1 MSKSKVQSM
10 TSGSPLRLI
19 LVFMVPLLLGNLFQQ
34 FYNIVDAMIVGRLLG
49 ADALAAVGSSSSV
62 QFLVL
67 GFCMGSCAGFG
78 IPVSQRF
85 GAEDMQ
91 GLRSYVYHSIVVT
104 TVIAVVLTALT
115 ALLCPLIMHIMQ
127 TPADIYEDA
136 YQYLLIIFLGIP
148 FTLLYNLLSSLLRAV
163 GNSKAPFIFLAISTF
178 LNVFLDLFCIAVL
191 KLGCAGAAL
200 ATITAQALSG
210 IACLVYIIRCMPVL
224 HPERADCHWNHTVAR
239 NLVIMGVPMGL
250 QYSITAIGSMV
261 MQSANNGLGS
271 IYVSGFTAG
280 TKVKQL
286 MLCPFDAVSTAMA
299 TFVGQNMG
307 AHKMDRVKQGIRV
320 TLVLAVGY
328 GLVAGLIMNVAGH
341 FLGSLFV
348 DSSNVS
354 VIDAAAR
361 YMSAL
366 GILYWMLAILDVTR
380 YAIQSLGF
388 SALSVISGALEMV
401 ARSLVATIFVPLFGY
416 TAICWTDQAAWL
428 AACAYLIPMLLHLI
442 HKTEQE
448 QRNVVTV
455 H

>member
-1 MSKSKVQSM
+1 MSKSSVQSM
-10 TSGSPLRLI
+10 TAGSPLRLI
-19 LVFMVPLLLGNLFQQ
+19 LVFMIPLLLGNLFQQ

-91 GLRSYVYHSIVVT
+91 GLRRYVYHSAAVT
-104 TVIAVVLTALT
+104 AVIAVVLTALT
-115 ALLCPLIMHIMQ
+115 ALLCPMIVRIMQ
-127 TPADIYEDA
+127 TPDNIYRDA
-136 YQYLLIIFLGIP
+136 YQYLLVIFLGIP

-163 GNSKAPFIFLAISTF
+163 GNSKAPFLFLAVSTF

-191 KLGCAGAAL
+191 HLGCAGAAI
-200 ATITAQALSG
+200 ATVASQALSG
-210 IACLVYIIRCMPVL
+210 LACLVYIIRCMPVL
-224 HPERADCHWNHTVAR
+224 HPEKADCRWNGSIAR
-239 NLVIMGVPMGL
+239 NLVVMGVPMGL
-250 QYSITAIGSMV
+250 QYSVTAIGSMV

-307 AHKMDRVKQGIRV
+307 ARRMDRVKQGIRI
-320 TLVLAVGY
+320 TLITAVGY
-328 GLVAGLIMNVAGH
+328 GLLAGVIMNVGGH

-348 DSSNVS
+348 DAANAS
-354 VIDAAAR
+354 VIDAAAH
-361 YMSAL
+361 YMGAL
-366 GILYWMLAILDVTR
+366 GVLYWLLAILDVTR
-380 YAIQSLGF
+380 YAIQSLGY
-388 SALSVISGALEMV
+388 SGRSVISGAMEMV
-401 ARSLVATIFVPLFGY
+401 ARIVVAMIFVPLFGY
-416 TAICWTDQAAWL
+416 TAICWTDQAAWF
-428 AACAYLIPMLLHLI
+428 AACAYLIPMLLHLLR
-442 HKTEQE
+442 KVEAE
-448 QRNVVTV
+448 LG
-455 H
+455 

>member
-1 MSKSKVQSM
+1 MSKSSVQSM
-10 TSGSPLRLI
+10 TAGSPLRLI
-19 LVFMVPLLLGNLFQQ
+19 LVFMIPLLLGNLFQQ

-91 GLRSYVYHSIVVT
+91 GLRRYVYHSLVVT
-104 TVIAVVLTALT
+104 AVIAVGLTAAT
-115 ALLCPLIMHIMQ
+115 ALLCPLIMRIMQ
-127 TPADIYEDA
+127 TPDNIYRDA
-136 YQYLLIIFLGIP
+136 YQYLLVIFLGIP

-163 GNSKAPFIFLAISTF
+163 GNSKAPFLFLAVSTF

-191 KLGCAGAAL
+191 HLGCAGAAI
-200 ATITAQALSG
+200 ATVMSQALSG
-210 IACLVYIIRCMPVL
+210 LACLVYIIRCMPVL
-224 HPERADCHWNHTVAR
+224 HPLRADCRWNGPIAR

-250 QYSITAIGSMV
+250 QYSVTAIGSMV

-307 AHKMDRVKQGIRV
+307 ARRMDRVKQGIRI
-320 TLVLAVGY
+320 TLATAVGY
-328 GLVAGLIMNVAGH
+328 GLVAGVIMNFGGQ
-341 FLGSLFV
+341 FLGGLFV
-348 DSSNVS
+348 DKSNAS
-354 VIDAAAR
+354 VIDAAAQ
-361 YMSAL
+361 YMGAL
-366 GILYWMLAILDVTR
+366 GVLYWLLAILDVTR
-380 YAIQSLGF
+380 YAIQSLGY
-388 SALSVISGALEMV
+388 SGRSVISGAMEMIARIVV
-401 ARSLVATIFVPLFGY
+401 AMIFVPLYGY
-416 TAICWTDQAAWL
+416 TAICWTDQAAWF

-442 HKTEQE
+442 HKVEASMQ
-448 QRNVVTV
+448 
-455 H
+455 

>member
-1 MSKSKVQSM
+1 M

-19 LVFMVPLLLGNLFQQ
+19 LVFMIPLLLGNLFQQ

-91 GLRSYVYHSIVVT
+91 GLRRYVYHSLVVT
-104 TVIAVVLTALT
+104 VIIAAVLTTLT

-127 TPADIYEDA
+127 TPEDIYQDA
-136 YQYLLIIFLGIP
+136 YRYLLIIFLGIP

-191 KLGCAGAAL
+191 HLGCAGVAL

-210 IACLVYIIRCMPVL
+210 IACLVYIIRVMPVL
-224 HPERADCHWNHTVAR
+224 HPTREDCHWNSTVAR
-239 NLVIMGVPMGL
+239 NLVVMGLPMGL
-250 QYSITAIGSMV
+250 QYSVTAIGSMV

-286 MLCPFDAVSTAMA
+286 MLCPFDAVATAMA

-307 AHKMDRVKQGIRV
+307 AHKMDRVKQGICV
-320 TLVLAVGY
+320 TLALAVGY
-328 GLVAGLIMNVAGH
+328 GIVTGVIMNFGGH

-348 DSSNVS
+348 DAANVS

-361 YMSAL
+361 YMGAL
-366 GILYWMLAILDVTR
+366 GILYWLLAILDVTR

-401 ARSLVATIFVPLFGY
+401 ARILVATICVPLFGY
-416 TAICWTDQAAWL
+416 SAICWTDQAAWL

-442 HKTEQE
+442 HKVEREQM
-448 QRNVVTV
+448 
-455 H
+455 

>member
-1 MSKSKVQSM
+1 MSKSSVQSM
-10 TSGSPLRLI
+10 TAGSPLRLI
-19 LVFMVPLLLGNLFQQ
+19 LVFMIPLLLGNLFQQ

-91 GLRSYVYHSIVVT
+91 GLRRYVYHSLVVT
-104 TVIAVVLTALT
+104 AVIAVGLTAAT
-115 ALLCPLIMHIMQ
+115 ALLCPLIMRIMQ
-127 TPADIYEDA
+127 TPDNIYRDA
-136 YQYLLIIFLGIP
+136 YQYLLVIFLGIP

-163 GNSKAPFIFLAISTF
+163 GNSKAPFLFLAVSTF

-191 KLGCAGAAL
+191 HLGCAGAAI
-200 ATITAQALSG
+200 ATVMSQALSG
-210 IACLVYIIRCMPVL
+210 LACLVYIIRCMPVL
-224 HPERADCHWNHTVAR
+224 HPLRADCRWNGPIAR

-250 QYSITAIGSMV
+250 QYSVTAIGSMV

-307 AHKMDRVKQGIRV
+307 ARRMDRVRQGIRI
-320 TLVLAVGY
+320 TLATAVGY
-328 GLVAGLIMNVAGH
+328 GLVAGVIMNFGGQ
-341 FLGSLFV
+341 FLGGLFV
-348 DSSNVS
+348 DKSNAS
-354 VIDAAAR
+354 VIDAAAQ
-361 YMSAL
+361 YMGAL
-366 GILYWMLAILDVTR
+366 GVLYWLLAILDVTR
-380 YAIQSLGF
+380 YAIQSLGY
-388 SALSVISGALEMV
+388 SGRSVISGAMEMIARIVV
-401 ARSLVATIFVPLFGY
+401 AMIFVPLYGY
-416 TAICWTDQAAWL
+416 TAICWTDQAAWF

-442 HKTEQE
+442 HKVEASMQ
-448 QRNVVTV
+448 
-455 H
+455 

>member
-1 MSKSKVQSM
+1 MSKSSVQSM
-10 TSGSPLRLI
+10 TAGSPLRLI
-19 LVFMVPLLLGNLFQQ
+19 LVFMIPLLLGNLFQQ

-91 GLRSYVYHSIVVT
+91 GLRRYVYHSAAVT
-104 TVIAVVLTALT
+104 AVIAVVLTALT
-115 ALLCPLIMHIMQ
+115 ALLCPMIVRIMQ
-127 TPADIYEDA
+127 TPDNIYRDA
-136 YQYLLIIFLGIP
+136 YQYLLVIFLGIP

-163 GNSKAPFIFLAISTF
+163 GNSKAPFLFLAVSTF

-191 KLGCAGAAL
+191 HLGCAGAAI
-200 ATITAQALSG
+200 ATVASQALSG
-210 IACLVYIIRCMPVL
+210 LACLVYIIRCMPVL
-224 HPERADCHWNHTVAR
+224 HPEKADCRWNGSIAR
-239 NLVIMGVPMGL
+239 NLVVMGVPMGL
-250 QYSITAIGSMV
+250 QYSVTAIGSMV

-307 AHKMDRVKQGIRV
+307 ARRMDRVKQGICI
-320 TLVLAVGY
+320 TLITAVGY
-328 GLVAGLIMNVAGH
+328 GLLAGVIMNVGGH

-348 DSSNVS
+348 DAANAS
-354 VIDAAAR
+354 VIDAAAH
-361 YMSAL
+361 YMGAL
-366 GILYWMLAILDVTR
+366 GVLYWLLAILDVTR
-380 YAIQSLGF
+380 YAIQSLGY
-388 SALSVISGALEMV
+388 SGRSVISGAMEMV
-401 ARSLVATIFVPLFGY
+401 ARIVVAMIFVPLFGY
-416 TAICWTDQAAWL
+416 TAICWTDQAAWF
-428 AACAYLIPMLLHLI
+428 AACAYLIPMLLHLLR
-442 HKTEQE
+442 KVEAE
-448 QRNVVTV
+448 LG
-455 H
+455 

>member
-1 MSKSKVQSM
+1 MSKSSVQSM
-10 TSGSPLRLI
+10 TAGSPLRLI

-91 GLRSYVYHSIVVT
+91 GLRRYVYHSLVVT
-104 TVIAVVLTALT
+104 AVIAVGLTAAT
-115 ALLCPLIMHIMQ
+115 ALLCPLIMRIMQ
-127 TPADIYEDA
+127 TPDNIYRDA
-136 YQYLLIIFLGIP
+136 YQYLLVIFLGIP

-163 GNSKAPFIFLAISTF
+163 GNSKAPFLFLAVSTF

-191 KLGCAGAAL
+191 HLGCAGAAI
-200 ATITAQALSG
+200 ATVMSQALSG
-210 IACLVYIIRCMPVL
+210 LACLVYIIRCMPVL
-224 HPERADCHWNHTVAR
+224 HPLRADCRWNGPIAR

-250 QYSITAIGSMV
+250 QYSVTAIGSMV

-307 AHKMDRVKQGIRV
+307 ARRMDRVKQGIRI
-320 TLVLAVGY
+320 TLATAVGY
-328 GLVAGLIMNVAGH
+328 GLVAGVIMNFGGQ
-341 FLGSLFV
+341 FLGGLFV
-348 DSSNVS
+348 DKSNAS
-354 VIDAAAR
+354 VIDAAAQ
-361 YMSAL
+361 YMGAL
-366 GILYWMLAILDVTR
+366 GVLYWLLAILDVTR
-380 YAIQSLGF
+380 YAIQSLGY
-388 SALSVISGALEMV
+388 SGRSVISGAMEMIARIVV
-401 ARSLVATIFVPLFGY
+401 AMIFVPLYGY
-416 TAICWTDQAAWL
+416 TAICWTDQAAWF

-442 HKTEQE
+442 HKVEASMQ
-448 QRNVVTV
+448 
-455 H
+455 

>member
-1 MSKSKVQSM
+1 MSKSSVQSM
-10 TSGSPLRLI
+10 TAGSPLRLI
-19 LVFMVPLLLGNLFQQ
+19 LVFMIPLLLGNLFQQ

-91 GLRSYVYHSIVVT
+91 GLRRYVYHSAAVT
-104 TVIAVVLTALT
+104 AVIAVVLTALT
-115 ALLCPLIMHIMQ
+115 ALLCPMIVRIMQ
-127 TPADIYEDA
+127 TPDNIYRDA
-136 YQYLLIIFLGIP
+136 YQYLLVIFLGIP

-163 GNSKAPFIFLAISTF
+163 GNSKAPFLFLAVSTF

-191 KLGCAGAAL
+191 HLGCAGAAI
-200 ATITAQALSG
+200 ATVASQALSG
-210 IACLVYIIRCMPVL
+210 LACLVYIIRCMPVL
-224 HPERADCHWNHTVAR
+224 HPEKADCRWNSSIAR
-239 NLVIMGVPMGL
+239 NLVVMGVPMGL
-250 QYSITAIGSMV
+250 QYSVTAIGSMV

-307 AHKMDRVKQGIRV
+307 ARRMDRVKQGIRI
-320 TLVLAVGY
+320 TLITAVGY
-328 GLVAGLIMNVAGH
+328 GLLAGVIMNVGGH

-348 DSSNVS
+348 DAANAS
-354 VIDAAAR
+354 VIDAAAH
-361 YMSAL
+361 YMGAL
-366 GILYWMLAILDVTR
+366 GVLYWLLAILDVTR
-380 YAIQSLGF
+380 YAIQSLGY
-388 SALSVISGALEMV
+388 SGRSVISGAMEMV
-401 ARSLVATIFVPLFGY
+401 ARIVVAMIFVPLFGY
-416 TAICWTDQAAWL
+416 TAICWTDQAAWF
-428 AACAYLIPMLLHLI
+428 AACAYLIPMLLHLLR
-442 HKTEQE
+442 KVEAE
-448 QRNVVTV
+448 LG
-455 H
+455 

>member
-1 MSKSKVQSM
+1 MSKSNVQSM
-10 TSGSPLRLI
+10 TSGPPLRLI
-19 LVFMVPLLLGNLFQQ
+19 LVFMIPLLLGNLFQQ

-91 GLRSYVYHSIVVT
+91 GLRRYVYHSLVVT
-104 TVIAVVLTALT
+104 AIIAVVLTTLT

-127 TPADIYEDA
+127 TPDDIYQDA
-136 YQYLLIIFLGIP
+136 YRYLLILFLGIP

-191 KLGCAGAAL
+191 HLGCAGAAL

-210 IACLVYIIRCMPVL
+210 IACLVYIIRVMPVL
-224 HPERADCHWNHTVAR
+224 HPTREDCRWNSTVAR
-239 NLVIMGVPMGL
+239 NLVVMGLPMGL
-250 QYSITAIGSMV
+250 QYSVTAIGSMV

-286 MLCPFDAVSTAMA
+286 MLCPFDAVATAMA

-320 TLVLAVGY
+320 TLALAIAY
-328 GLVAGLIMNVAGH
+328 GLVAGVIMNLGGH

-348 DSSNVS
+348 DAANVS
-354 VIDAAAR
+354 VINAAAR
-361 YMSAL
+361 YMGAL
-366 GILYWMLAILDVTR
+366 GILYWLLAILDVTR

-401 ARSLVATIFVPLFGY
+401 ARILVATTCVPLFGY
-416 TAICWTDQAAWL
+416 SAICWTDQAAWL

-442 HKTEQE
+442 HKVEREQA
-448 QRNVVTV
+448 
-455 H
+455 

>member
-1 MSKSKVQSM
+1 M

-19 LVFMVPLLLGNLFQQ
+19 LVFMIPLLLGNLFQQ

-91 GLRSYVYHSIVVT
+91 GLRRYVYHSLVVT
-104 TVIAVVLTALT
+104 AIIAAVLTTLT

-127 TPADIYEDA
+127 TPDDIYQDA
-136 YQYLLIIFLGIP
+136 YRYLLILFLGIP

-191 KLGCAGAAL
+191 HLGCAGAAL

-210 IACLVYIIRCMPVL
+210 IACLVYIIRVMPVL
-224 HPERADCHWNHTVAR
+224 HPTREDCRWNSTVAR
-239 NLVIMGVPMGL
+239 NLVVMGLPMGL
-250 QYSITAIGSMV
+250 QYSVTAIGSMV

-286 MLCPFDAVSTAMA
+286 MLCPFDAVATAMA

-307 AHKMDRVKQGIRV
+307 AHKMNRVKQGIRV
-320 TLVLAVGY
+320 TLALAVSY
-328 GLVAGLIMNVAGH
+328 GLVAGVIMNFGGH

-348 DSSNVS
+348 DADNVS

-361 YMSAL
+361 YMGAL
-366 GILYWMLAILDVTR
+366 GILYWLLAILDVTR
-380 YAIQSLGF
+380 YAIQSLGY

-401 ARSLVATIFVPLFGY
+401 TRILVATTCVPLFGY
-416 TAICWTDQAAWL
+416 SAICWTDQAAWL
-428 AACAYLIPMLLHLI
+428 AACAYLIPMLMHLI
-442 HKTEQE
+442 HKVEREQKV
-448 QRNVVTV
+448 NVPYL
-455 H
+455 

>member
-1 MSKSKVQSM
+1 MSKSNVQSM
-10 TSGSPLRLI
+10 TSGPPLRLI
-19 LVFMVPLLLGNLFQQ
+19 LVFMIPLLLGNLFQQ

-62 QFLVL
+62 QFFVL

-91 GLRSYVYHSIVVT
+91 GLRRYVYHSLVVT
-104 TVIAVVLTALT
+104 AIIAVVLTTLT

-127 TPADIYEDA
+127 TPDDIYQDA
-136 YQYLLIIFLGIP
+136 YQYLLILFLGIP

-191 KLGCAGAAL
+191 HLGCAGAAL

-210 IACLVYIIRCMPVL
+210 IACLVYIIRVMPVL
-224 HPERADCHWNHTVAR
+224 HPTREDCRWNSTVAR
-239 NLVIMGVPMGL
+239 NLVVMGLPMGL
-250 QYSITAIGSMV
+250 QYSVTAIGSMV

-286 MLCPFDAVSTAMA
+286 MLCPFDAVATAMA

-320 TLVLAVGY
+320 TLALAIAY
-328 GLVAGLIMNVAGH
+328 GLVAGVIMNLGGH

-348 DSSNVS
+348 DAANVS
-354 VIDAAAR
+354 VINAAAR
-361 YMSAL
+361 YMGAL
-366 GILYWMLAILDVTR
+366 GILYWLLAILDVTR

-401 ARSLVATIFVPLFGY
+401 ARILVATTCVPLFGY
-416 TAICWTDQAAWL
+416 SAICWTDQAAWL

-442 HKTEQE
+442 HKVEREQA
-448 QRNVVTV
+448 
-455 H
+455 

>member
-1 MSKSKVQSM
+1 MSKSSVQSM
-10 TSGSPLRLI
+10 TAGSPLRLI

-91 GLRSYVYHSIVVT
+91 GLRRYVYHSLVVT
-104 TVIAVVLTALT
+104 AVIAVGLTAAT
-115 ALLCPLIMHIMQ
+115 ALLCPLIMRIMQ
-127 TPADIYEDA
+127 TPDNIYRDA
-136 YQYLLIIFLGIP
+136 YQYLLVIFLGIP

-163 GNSKAPFIFLAISTF
+163 GNSKAPFLFLAVSTF

-191 KLGCAGAAL
+191 HLGCAGAAI
-200 ATITAQALSG
+200 ATVMSQALSG
-210 IACLVYIIRCMPVL
+210 LACLVYIIRCMPVL
-224 HPERADCHWNHTVAR
+224 HPLRADCRWNGPIAR

-250 QYSITAIGSMV
+250 QYSVTAIGSMV

-307 AHKMDRVKQGIRV
+307 ARRMDRVRQGIRI
-320 TLVLAVGY
+320 TLATAVGY
-328 GLVAGLIMNVAGH
+328 GLVAGVIMNFGGQ
-341 FLGSLFV
+341 FLGGLFV
-348 DSSNVS
+348 DKSNAS
-354 VIDAAAR
+354 VIDAAAQ
-361 YMSAL
+361 YMGAL
-366 GILYWMLAILDVTR
+366 GVLYWLLAILDVTR
-380 YAIQSLGF
+380 YAIQSLGY
-388 SALSVISGALEMV
+388 SGRSVISGAMEMIARIVV
-401 ARSLVATIFVPLFGY
+401 AMIFVPLYGY
-416 TAICWTDQAAWL
+416 TAICWTDQAAWF

-442 HKTEQE
+442 HKVEASMQ
-448 QRNVVTV
+448 
-455 H
+455 

>member
-1 MSKSKVQSM
+1 MSKSSVQSM
-10 TSGSPLRLI
+10 TAGSPLRLI
-19 LVFMVPLLLGNLFQQ
+19 LVFMIPLLLGNLFQQ

-91 GLRSYVYHSIVVT
+91 GLRRYVYHSLVVT
-104 TVIAVVLTALT
+104 AVIAVGLTAAT
-115 ALLCPLIMHIMQ
+115 ALLCPLIMRIMQ
-127 TPADIYEDA
+127 TPDNIYRDA
-136 YQYLLIIFLGIP
+136 YQYLLVIFFGIP

-163 GNSKAPFIFLAISTF
+163 GNSKAPFLFLAVSTF

-191 KLGCAGAAL
+191 HLGCAGAAI
-200 ATITAQALSG
+200 ATVMSQALSG
-210 IACLVYIIRCMPVL
+210 LACLVYIIRCMPVL
-224 HPERADCHWNHTVAR
+224 HPLRADCRWNGPIAR

-250 QYSITAIGSMV
+250 QYSVTAIGSMV

-307 AHKMDRVKQGIRV
+307 ARRMDRVRQGIRI
-320 TLVLAVGY
+320 TLATAVGY
-328 GLVAGLIMNVAGH
+328 GLVAGVIMNFGGQ
-341 FLGSLFV
+341 FLGGLFV
-348 DSSNVS
+348 DKSNAS
-354 VIDAAAR
+354 VIDTAAQ
-361 YMSAL
+361 YMGAL
-366 GILYWMLAILDVTR
+366 GVLYWLLAILDVTR
-380 YAIQSLGF
+380 YAIQSLGY
-388 SALSVISGALEMV
+388 SGRSVISGAMEMIARIVV
-401 ARSLVATIFVPLFGY
+401 AMIFVPLYGY
-416 TAICWTDQAAWL
+416 TAICWTDQAAWF

-442 HKTEQE
+442 HKVEASMQ
-448 QRNVVTV
+448 
-455 H
+455 

>member
-1 MSKSKVQSM
+1 MSKSNVQSM
-10 TSGSPLRLI
+10 TTGSPLRLI
-19 LVFMVPLLLGNLFQQ
+19 LVFMIPLLLGNLFQQ

-49 ADALAAVGSSSSV
+49 PDALAAVGSSSSV

-91 GLRSYVYHSIVVT
+91 GLRRYVYHSLVVT
-104 TVIAVVLTALT
+104 AIIAAVLTTLT

-127 TPADIYEDA
+127 TPDDIYQDA

-191 KLGCAGAAL
+191 HLGCAGAAL
-200 ATITAQALSG
+200 ATITAQAMSG
-210 IACLVYIIRCMPVL
+210 IACLVYIIRVMPVL
-224 HPERADCHWNHTVAR
+224 HPAREDCHWNSTVAR
-239 NLVIMGVPMGL
+239 NLVVMGVPMGL
-250 QYSITAIGSMV
+250 QYSVTAIGSMV

-286 MLCPFDAVSTAMA
+286 MLCPFDAVATAMA

-307 AHKMDRVKQGIRV
+307 AHKMDRVKQSIRV
-320 TLVLAVGY
+320 TLALAVGY
-328 GLVAGLIMNVAGH
+328 GIVAGVIMNFGGH

-348 DSSNVS
+348 DAANVS

-361 YMSAL
+361 YMGAL
-366 GILYWMLAILDVTR
+366 GILYWLLAILDVTR

-388 SALSVISGALEMV
+388 SALSVISGVLEMV
-401 ARSLVATIFVPLFGY
+401 ARILVATICVPLFGY
-416 TAICWTDQAAWL
+416 SAICWTDQAAWL
-428 AACAYLIPMLLHLI
+428 AACVYLIPMLLHLLQ
-442 HKTEQE
+442 KVEREQMKL
-448 QRNVVTV
+448 R
-455 H
+455 

>member
-1 MSKSKVQSM
+1 M

-91 GLRSYVYHSIVVT
+91 GLRRYVYHSLVVT
-104 TVIAVVLTALT
+104 AIIAVVLTTLT

-127 TPADIYEDA
+127 TPDDIYQDA

-163 GNSKAPFIFLAISTF
+163 GNSKAPFVFLAISTF

-191 KLGCAGAAL
+191 HLGCAGAAL

-210 IACLVYIIRCMPVL
+210 IACLVYIIRVMPVL
-224 HPERADCHWNHTVAR
+224 HPAREDCHWNSTVAW
-239 NLVIMGVPMGL
+239 NLVVMGLPMGL
-250 QYSITAIGSMV
+250 QYSVTAIGSMV

-286 MLCPFDAVSTAMA
+286 MLCPFDAVATAMA

-307 AHKMDRVKQGIRV
+307 AHKMDRVKRGIRV
-320 TLVLAVGY
+320 TLALAVGY
-328 GLVAGLIMNVAGH
+328 GLVAGVIMNFGGH

-348 DSSNVS
+348 DAANVS
-354 VIDAAAR
+354 VIDATAR
-361 YMSAL
+361 YMGAL
-366 GILYWMLAILDVTR
+366 GILYWLLAILDVTR

-388 SALSVISGALEMV
+388 SALSVISGALEMI
-401 ARSLVATIFVPLFGY
+401 ARILVATTCVPLFGY
-416 TAICWTDQAAWL
+416 SAICWTDQAAWL
-428 AACAYLIPMLLHLI
+428 AACAYLIPKLLHLI
-442 HKTEQE
+442 HKVEREQM
-448 QRNVVTV
+448 
-455 H
+455 

>member
-1 MSKSKVQSM
+1 MSKSNVQSM

-91 GLRSYVYHSIVVT
+91 GLRRYVYHSLVVT
-104 TVIAVVLTALT
+104 AIIAVVLTTLT

-127 TPADIYEDA
+127 TPDDIYQDA

-163 GNSKAPFIFLAISTF
+163 GNSKAPFVFLAISTF

-191 KLGCAGAAL
+191 HLGCAGAAL

-210 IACLVYIIRCMPVL
+210 IACLVYIIRVMPVL
-224 HPERADCHWNHTVAR
+224 HPAREDCHWNSTVAW
-239 NLVIMGVPMGL
+239 NLVVMGLPMGL
-250 QYSITAIGSMV
+250 QYSVTAIGSMV

-286 MLCPFDAVSTAMA
+286 MLCPFDAVATAMA

-307 AHKMDRVKQGIRV
+307 AHKMDRVKRGIRV
-320 TLVLAVGY
+320 TLALAVGY
-328 GLVAGLIMNVAGH
+328 GLVAGVIMNFGGH

-348 DSSNVS
+348 DAANVS
-354 VIDAAAR
+354 VIDATAR
-361 YMSAL
+361 YMGAL
-366 GILYWMLAILDVTR
+366 GILYWLLAILDVTR

-388 SALSVISGALEMV
+388 SALSVISGALEMI
-401 ARSLVATIFVPLFGY
+401 ARILVATTCVPLFGY
-416 TAICWTDQAAWL
+416 SAICWTDQAAWL

-442 HKTEQE
+442 RKVEREQM
-448 QRNVVTV
+448 
-455 H
+455 

>member
-1 MSKSKVQSM
+1 M

-19 LVFMVPLLLGNLFQQ
+19 LVFMIPLLLGNLFQQ

-91 GLRSYVYHSIVVT
+91 GLRRYVYHSLVVT
-104 TVIAVVLTALT
+104 VIIAAVLTTLT

-127 TPADIYEDA
+127 TPEDIYQDA
-136 YQYLLIIFLGIP
+136 YRYLLIIFLGIP

-191 KLGCAGAAL
+191 HLGCAGVAL

-210 IACLVYIIRCMPVL
+210 IACLVYIIRVMPVL
-224 HPERADCHWNHTVAR
+224 HPTREDCHWNSTVAR
-239 NLVIMGVPMGL
+239 NLVVMGLPMGL
-250 QYSITAIGSMV
+250 QYSVTAIGSMV

-271 IYVSGFTAG
+271 I
-280 TKVKQL
+280 
-286 MLCPFDAVSTAMA
+286 C
-299 TFVGQNMG
+299 
-307 AHKMDRVKQGIRV
+307 
-320 TLVLAVGY
+320 
-328 GLVAGLIMNVAGH
+328 
-341 FLGSLFV
+341 
-348 DSSNVS
+348 
-354 VIDAAAR
+354 
-361 YMSAL
+361 
-366 GILYWMLAILDVTR
+366 
-380 YAIQSLGF
+380 
-388 SALSVISGALEMV
+388 
-401 ARSLVATIFVPLFGY
+401 VPLFGY
-416 TAICWTDQAAWL
+416 SAICWTDQAAWL

-442 HKTEQE
+442 HKVEREQM
-448 QRNVVTV
+448 
-455 H
+455 

>member
-1 MSKSKVQSM
+1 MSKSSVQSM
-10 TSGSPLRLI
+10 TAGSPLRLI
-19 LVFMVPLLLGNLFQQ
+19 LVFMIPLLLGNLFQQ

-91 GLRSYVYHSIVVT
+91 GLRRYVYHSAAVT
-104 TVIAVVLTALT
+104 AVIAVVLTALT
-115 ALLCPLIMHIMQ
+115 ALLCPMIVRIMQ
-127 TPADIYEDA
+127 TPDNIYRDA
-136 YQYLLIIFLGIP
+136 YQYLLVIFLGIP

-163 GNSKAPFIFLAISTF
+163 GNSKAPFLFLAVSTF

-191 KLGCAGAAL
+191 HLGCAGAAI
-200 ATITAQALSG
+200 ATVASQALSG
-210 IACLVYIIRCMPVL
+210 LACLVYIIRCMPVL
-224 HPERADCHWNHTVAR
+224 HPEKADCRWNGSIAR
-239 NLVIMGVPMGL
+239 NLVVMGVPMGL
-250 QYSITAIGSMV
+250 QYSVTAIGSMV

-307 AHKMDRVKQGIRV
+307 ARRMDRVKQGIRI
-320 TLVLAVGY
+320 TLITAVGY
-328 GLVAGLIMNVAGH
+328 GLLAGVIMNVGGH

-348 DSSNVS
+348 DAANAS
-354 VIDAAAR
+354 VIDAAAH
-361 YMSAL
+361 YMGAL
-366 GILYWMLAILDVTR
+366 GVLYWLLAILDVTR
-380 YAIQSLGF
+380 YAIQSLGY
-388 SALSVISGALEMV
+388 SGRSVISGAMEMV
-401 ARSLVATIFVPLFGY
+401 ARIVVAMIFVPLFGY
-416 TAICWTDQAAWL
+416 TAICWTDQAAWF
-428 AACAYLIPMLLHLI
+428 AACAYLIPMLLHLLR
-442 HKTEQE
+442 KVEAGLG
-448 QRNVVTV
+448 
-455 H
+455 

>member
-1 MSKSKVQSM
+1 MSKSNVQSM

-19 LVFMVPLLLGNLFQQ
+19 LVFMIPLLLGNLFQQ
-34 FYNIVDAMIVGRLLG
+34 FYNIVDAMIVGHLLG

-91 GLRSYVYHSIVVT
+91 GLRRYVYHSLVVT
-104 TVIAVVLTALT
+104 AIIAAVLTTLT
-115 ALLCPLIMHIMQ
+115 ALLCPLIMRIMQ
-127 TPADIYEDA
+127 TPEDIYQDA
-136 YQYLLIIFLGIP
+136 YRYLLIIFLGIP
-148 FTLLYNLLSSLLRAV
+148 FILLYNLLSSLLRAV

-191 KLGCAGAAL
+191 HLGCAGAAL

-210 IACLVYIIRCMPVL
+210 IACLVYIIRVMPVL
-224 HPERADCHWNHTVAR
+224 HPTREDCHWNSTVAR
-239 NLVIMGVPMGL
+239 NLVVMGLPMGL
-250 QYSITAIGSMV
+250 QYSVTAIGSMV

-271 IYVSGFTAG
+271 IYVSGFTSG

-286 MLCPFDAVSTAMA
+286 MLCPFDAVATAMA

-320 TLVLAVGY
+320 TLALAVGY
-328 GLVAGLIMNVAGH
+328 GIVAGVIMNFGGH

-348 DSSNVS
+348 DAANVS

-361 YMSAL
+361 YMGAL
-366 GILYWMLAILDVTR
+366 GILYWLLAILDVTR

-401 ARSLVATIFVPLFGY
+401 ARILVATICVPLFGY
-416 TAICWTDQAAWL
+416 SAICWTDQAAWL

-442 HKTEQE
+442 RKVEREQTKL
-448 QRNVVTV
+448 R
-455 H
+455 

>member
-1 MSKSKVQSM
+1 MSKSSVQSM
-10 TSGSPLRLI
+10 TAGSPLRLI
-19 LVFMVPLLLGNLFQQ
+19 LVFMIPLLLGNLFQQ

-91 GLRSYVYHSIVVT
+91 GLRRYVYHSAAVT
-104 TVIAVVLTALT
+104 AVIAVVLTALT
-115 ALLCPLIMHIMQ
+115 ALLCPMIVRIMQ
-127 TPADIYEDA
+127 TPDNIYRDA
-136 YQYLLIIFLGIP
+136 YQYLLVIFLGIP

-163 GNSKAPFIFLAISTF
+163 GNSKAPFLFLAVSTF

-191 KLGCAGAAL
+191 HLGCAGAAI
-200 ATITAQALSG
+200 ATVASQALSG
-210 IACLVYIIRCMPVL
+210 LACLVYIIRCMPVL
-224 HPERADCHWNHTVAR
+224 HPEKADCRWNGSIAR
-239 NLVIMGVPMGL
+239 NLVVMGVPMGL
-250 QYSITAIGSMV
+250 QYSVTAIGSMV

-307 AHKMDRVKQGIRV
+307 ARRMDRVKQGIRI
-320 TLVLAVGY
+320 TLITAVGY
-328 GLVAGLIMNVAGH
+328 GLLAGVIMNVGGH

-348 DSSNVS
+348 DAANAS
-354 VIDAAAR
+354 VIDAAAH
-361 YMSAL
+361 YMGAL
-366 GILYWMLAILDVTR
+366 GVLYWLLAILDVTR
-380 YAIQSLGF
+380 YAIQSLGY
-388 SALSVISGALEMV
+388 SGRSVISGAMEMV
-401 ARSLVATIFVPLFGY
+401 ARIAVAMIFVPLFGY
-416 TAICWTDQAAWL
+416 TAICWTDQAAWF
-428 AACAYLIPMLLHLI
+428 AACAYLIPMLLHLLR
-442 HKTEQE
+442 KVEAE
-448 QRNVVTV
+448 LG
-455 H
+455 

>member
-1 MSKSKVQSM
+1 M
-10 TSGSPLRLI
+10 TAGSPLRLI
-19 LVFMVPLLLGNLFQQ
+19 LVFMIPLLLGNLFQQ

-91 GLRSYVYHSIVVT
+91 GLRRYVYHSLVVT
-104 TVIAVVLTALT
+104 AVIAVGLTAVT
-115 ALLCPLIMHIMQ
+115 ALLCPLIMRIMQ
-127 TPADIYEDA
+127 TPDNIYRDA
-136 YQYLLIIFLGIP
+136 YQYLLVIFLGIP

-163 GNSKAPFIFLAISTF
+163 GNSKAPFLFLAVSTF

-191 KLGCAGAAL
+191 HLGCAGAAI
-200 ATITAQALSG
+200 ATVMSQALSG
-210 IACLVYIIRCMPVL
+210 LACLVYIIRCMPVL
-224 HPERADCHWNHTVAR
+224 HPLRADCRWNGPIVR

-250 QYSITAIGSMV
+250 QYSVTAIGSMV

-307 AHKMDRVKQGIRV
+307 ARRMDRVKQGIRI
-320 TLVLAVGY
+320 TLATAVGY
-328 GLVAGLIMNVAGH
+328 GLVAGVIMNFGGQ
-341 FLGSLFV
+341 FLGGLFV
-348 DSSNVS
+348 DKSNAS
-354 VIDAAAR
+354 VIDAAAQ
-361 YMSAL
+361 YMGAL
-366 GILYWMLAILDVTR
+366 GVLYWLLAILDVTR
-380 YAIQSLGF
+380 YAIQSLGY
-388 SALSVISGALEMV
+388 SGRSVISGAMEMIARIVV
-401 ARSLVATIFVPLFGY
+401 AMIFVPLYGY
-416 TAICWTDQAAWL
+416 TAICWTDQAAWF

-442 HKTEQE
+442 HKVEASMQ
-448 QRNVVTV
+448 
-455 H
+455 

>member
-1 MSKSKVQSM
+1 MSKSSVQSM
-10 TSGSPLRLI
+10 TAGSPLRLI
-19 LVFMVPLLLGNLFQQ
+19 LVFMIPLLLGNLFQQ

-91 GLRSYVYHSIVVT
+91 GLRRYVYHSAAVT
-104 TVIAVVLTALT
+104 AVIAVVLTALT
-115 ALLCPLIMHIMQ
+115 ALLCPMIVRIMQ
-127 TPADIYEDA
+127 TPDNIYRDA
-136 YQYLLIIFLGIP
+136 YQYLLVIFLGIP

-163 GNSKAPFIFLAISTF
+163 GNSKAPFLFLAVSTF

-191 KLGCAGAAL
+191 HLGCAGAAI
-200 ATITAQALSG
+200 ATVASQALSG
-210 IACLVYIIRCMPVL
+210 LACLVYIIRCMPVL
-224 HPERADCHWNHTVAR
+224 HPEKADCRWNGSIAR
-239 NLVIMGVPMGL
+239 NLVVMGVPMGL
-250 QYSITAIGSMV
+250 QYSVTAIGSMV

-307 AHKMDRVKQGIRV
+307 ARRMDRVKQGICI
-320 TLVLAVGY
+320 TLITAVGY
-328 GLVAGLIMNVAGH
+328 GLLAGVIMNVGGH

-348 DSSNVS
+348 DAANAS
-354 VIDAAAR
+354 VIDAAAH
-361 YMSAL
+361 YMGAL
-366 GILYWMLAILDVTR
+366 GVLYWLLAILDVTR
-380 YAIQSLGF
+380 YAIQSLGY
-388 SALSVISGALEMV
+388 SGRSVISGAMEMV
-401 ARSLVATIFVPLFGY
+401 ARIVVAMIFVPLFGY
-416 TAICWTDQAAWL
+416 TAICWTDQAAWF
-428 AACAYLIPMLLHLI
+428 AACAYLIPMLLHLLR
-442 HKTEQE
+442 KVEAGLG
-448 QRNVVTV
+448 
-455 H
+455 